1 MSKSQFLKRSAVAEL
16 AADIGRVEGEPKNI
30 LAVDIN
36 ANNVTA
42 GDDTRMVQFDL
53 SGAVDY
59 IMDAKTRGVDNS
71 RRRDDL
77 QYIRKV
83 GRRTSYQKEEARREE
98 QKVTCGSTKLHQK
111 LKHRCRSLK
120 KKLVRRLPRRLG
132 KGWRSVSLLQ
142 NSVIQNV
149 RMRRKVG
156 CLRQMCHVV
165 CRVRHTGRQTTPE
178 FTRECRHDSQIPVS
192 VVSYLAPALLQIH
205 HQPPPSSD
213 IRSSRTGQM
222 VTQMVVVLKGVVN
235 SAHLYD

>member
-1 MSKSQFLKRSAVAEL
+1 MVPPARTGDKHHTTTQINVSRSVARRALKHYIGELCLTPTLYSITYSESVPSVEKPIPEGGRAVAEL

-59 IMDAKTRGVDNS
+59 IIDAKTRGVDNS

-77 QYIRKV
+77 QYIRKI

-98 QKVTCGSTKLHQK
+98 QKVTRGSTKLHQK

-120 KKLVRRLPRRLG
+120 KS
-132 KGWRSVSLLQ
+132 W
-142 NSVIQNV
+142 
-149 RMRRKVG
+149 
-156 CLRQMCHVV
+156 
-165 CRVRHTGRQTTPE
+165 
-178 FTRECRHDSQIPVS
+178 
-192 VVSYLAPALLQIH
+192 
-205 HQPPPSSD
+205 
-213 IRSSRTGQM
+213 
-222 VTQMVVVLKGVVN
+222 
-235 SAHLYD
+235 